1 MILGERMKFSSNI
14 NGLEDKTGTGN
25 SAEIKVDSSWL
36 DYFVPLDIKLS
47 QKKQITLI
55 LDLEEFEQLRREVN
69 KCAKTKKNG

>member
-1 MILGERMKFSSNI
+1 MKFSSNI
-14 NGLEDKTGTGN
+14 KGWEDKTGTDN
-25 SAEIKVDSSWL
+25 IAEITVDSSWL

-69 KCAKTKKNG
+69 KCAKAKKSVDIT